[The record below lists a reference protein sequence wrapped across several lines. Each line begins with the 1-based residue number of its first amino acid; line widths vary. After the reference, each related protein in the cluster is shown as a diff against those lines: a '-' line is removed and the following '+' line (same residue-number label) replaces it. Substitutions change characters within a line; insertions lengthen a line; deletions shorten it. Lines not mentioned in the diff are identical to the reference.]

1 MSKGNSIYFLCLW
14 QMGLNAAIQVPTCFL
29 PLVIEQEAE
38 LTSDRFGN
46 FREEKN
52 ISILPGFEP
61 HFSQRIA

>member
-1 MSKGNSIYFLCLW
+1 MDLI
-14 QMGLNAAIQVPTCFL
+14 AVIQVPTSFL
-29 PLVIEQEAE
+29 PLLIEQEAE

-61 HFSQRIA
+61 HFTQCLA